1 MDRQFETEAL
11 ELGFMENTQ
20 QVLFEDD
27 TPKWYVALGD
37 RWAGPLSA
45 SDVYSRVERQEL
57 NMAHF
62 VWTPG
67 QANWQRICDTKAF
80 QVVVPGL
87 PGKDVKSQVEQAS
100 KPVIRP
106 AAKRGQ
112 KVVELPPIAP
122 EEREWFLY
130 YNESQFGPF
139 TKTEVQKFLESGR
152 IHDQVHA
159 WKDGL
164 AGWETISSLKDFAS
178 ANVSLPKAKTPP
190 MAPGKAAA
198 KATENRSAP
207 RTAMV
212 AKIMIASADAV
223 LVGICRDVSIGG
235 MQVLTEHVPGQ
246 VGEKLKLN
254 VSPTSKTD
262 RAFSAFTAQG
272 TIVRVLEDG
281 RGFSFRFDQL
291 SATAKRSIES
301 YIEASQPA

>member
-1 MDRQFETEAL
+1 MDRQFGNEAL
-11 ELGFMENTQ
+11 DLDFMENTH

-27 TPKWYVALGD
+27 SPKWYVALGD
-37 RWAGPLSA
+37 KWVGPLSA
-45 SDVYSRVERQEL
+45 SDVYARVEKQEL
-57 NMAHF
+57 TMAHF

-67 QANWQRICDTKAF
+67 QANWQRVCDTKAF

-87 PGKDVKSQVEQAS
+87 PGKNVKAQVEEAS
-100 KPVIRP
+100 KPVVRP

-112 KVVELPPIAP
+112 KVAELPPIAP

-130 YNESQFGPF
+130 YNDSQFGPF
-139 TKTEVQKFLESGR
+139 TKSEIQNFLDSGR
-152 IHDQVHA
+152 IHSQVHA

-164 AGWETISSLKDFAS
+164 AGWELISKIAELAPTG
-178 ANVSLPKAKTPP
+178 AAQAAPAKAKTPP
-190 MAPGKAAA
+190 SAPNKA
-198 KATENRSAP
+198 KENRSAP

-212 AKIMIASADAV
+212 AKIMIAAEDSV
-223 LVGICRDVSIGG
+223 LVGICRDVSVGG
-235 MQVLTEHVPGQ
+235 MQVLAEHVPGQ
-246 VGEKLKLN
+246 VGTKLKIN

-281 RGFSFRFDQL
+281 RGFSFRFEQL
-291 SATAKRSIES
+291 SASAKRAIES